1 VIIIA
6 QADDGAARQLAT
18 EITKRQMMHNY
29 AIRRAWQTDRRI
41 DNEQK
46 RYRKKKKKA
55 AETVCL
61 LPGDRQTAAV
71 SHLIQ

>member
-1 VIIIA
+1 LIIIA
-6 QADDGAARQLAT
+6 QADNGAARQLAT
-18 EITKRQMMHNY
+18 EKTKRQMMHNY
-29 AIRRAWQTDRRI
+29 AIRQTDRRI